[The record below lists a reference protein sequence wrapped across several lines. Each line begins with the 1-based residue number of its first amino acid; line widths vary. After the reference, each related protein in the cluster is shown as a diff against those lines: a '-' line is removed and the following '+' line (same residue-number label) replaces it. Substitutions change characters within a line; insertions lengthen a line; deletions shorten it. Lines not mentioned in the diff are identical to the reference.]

1 MNNTIIL
8 IIAACLIIL
17 YIVIKAFPKST
28 HISNVRSQED
38 HLKPGDDNTD
48 SYTSSTKEIGTVNS
62 FLHEQELTKNIYIVK
77 QVFFKPG
84 NTNMV
89 DRNSEK
95 VFNKGSDVIR
105 NSNKVR
111 LKEAQKYFDITCQN
125 ILFRKSMGKTDG
137 RMINSFMVTLSCV
150 QHMDGIIKTTIL
162 KTIDQDNIDTLGSF
176 NNT

>member
-8 IIAACLIIL
+8 IIAACLIII
-17 YIVIKAFPKST
+17 YMVIRAGYRSSGT
-28 HISNVRSQED
+28 SNGRSQED
-38 HLKPGDDNTD
+38 LLKPVDDNTD
-48 SYTSSTKEIGTVNS
+48 NYTSSTEKIGSVNP
-62 FLHEQELTKNIYIVK
+62 FLQEQENNKNIYIVK

-162 KTIDQDNIDTLGSF
+162 KTIDQDNIDTLG
-176 NNT
+176 